1 MIMTNN
7 LFLIYAM
14 FFGMWVYSAL
24 SLALFITYLI
34 LNRNNNFGDFAPI
47 IDEYSPGGIRY
58 LREVDNVSS
67 IEKNFLFSEFG
78 ENPYEGK
85 EHRYPEH
92 LLKNS
97 EKEHLDQ

>member
-1 MIMTNN
+1 MTNN

-34 LNRNNNFGDFAPI
+34 LNKNNNFGDFAPK
-47 IDEYSPGGIRY
+47 IDEYSTGGIRY
-58 LREVDNVSS
+58 RREVDNVSS
-67 IEKNFLFSEFG
+67 HEKTFLFSEFG
-78 ENPYEGK
+78 ENPYEGR

-92 LLKNS
+92 LLRIS
-97 EKEHLDQ
+97 DKERQDQ